1 MGVPQARLSYVL
13 HVVTLLSFQTT
24 VTGDV
29 AVVAL
34 SGELDVAGAALLEH
48 ELDRVAADHD
58 ASGLVLDLRELEF
71 MDSTGLRLMVLADD
85 RARAEGRRLWLVRGK
100 PDVQRVFEITRMTD
114 RLAFVDD
121 PAEAGA

>member
-1 MGVPQARLSYVL
+1 
-13 HVVTLLSFQTT
+13 VTLLSFQTT
-24 VTGDV
+24 ITGEV
-29 AVVAL
+29 ALVAL

-48 ELDRVAADHD
+48 ELNRVADDHD
-58 ASGLVLDLRELEF
+58 AQALVLDLRDLDF

-85 RARAEGRRLWLVRGK
+85 RARADGRRLLLVRGK

-114 RLAFVDD
+114 RLEFVDS